1 MRIKNLTVTENT
13 VYGYSSNC
21 YLLVSGG
28 EAAVVD
34 PSIETSRIISSLG
47 DAELKYII
55 LTHGHFD
62 HMHTLDELRDATGA
76 KVLVHNDDAET
87 LTNSALSLFTYFGYP
102 DTTYR
107 PADVLLE
114 DGDVL
119 MLGSEQIDVVH
130 TPGHTPGC
138 ICLHAGNDMIT
149 GDTLFDMSIGRYDFP
164 RSNGIKLR
172 DSIKKLYENYSEDR
186 IHPGHGPSSDMMTQ
200 IRKNPL
206 TRGLVKRNID

>member
-21 YLLVSGG
+21 YLLVSDG

-34 PSIETSRIISSLG
+34 PSIETELILNAAENA
-47 DAELKYII
+47 DAKIKYII

-76 KVLVHNDDAET
+76 EVLVHKDDAET

-102 DTTYR
+102 ETVYR
-107 PADVLLE
+107 PADMLLE
-114 DGDVL
+114 EGDVID
-119 MLGSEQIDVVH
+119 LGGESITVIH

-138 ICLHAGNDMIT
+138 ICLRCDNGMLT
-149 GDTLFDMSIGRYDFP
+149 GDTLFDMSVGRYDFP
-164 RSNGIKLR
+164 RSNGVKLR
-172 DSIKKLYENYSEDR
+172 DSIKKLYENYPDDR
-186 IHPGHGPSSDMMTQ
+186 IYPGHGPASDMMTQ
-200 IRKNPL
+200 IRKNPF
-206 TRGLVKRNID
+206 TRGLVKR